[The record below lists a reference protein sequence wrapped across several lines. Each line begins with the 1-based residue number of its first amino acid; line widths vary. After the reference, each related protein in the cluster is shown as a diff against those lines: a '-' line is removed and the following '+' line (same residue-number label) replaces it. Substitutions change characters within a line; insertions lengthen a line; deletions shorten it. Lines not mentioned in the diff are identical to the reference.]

1 MQMSVLDHA
10 ATRLPAE
17 PATPQITRRTPRV
30 TPARAAIAFAAAQAP
45 LVALAYALGWRG
57 DWTAANEPAA
67 NLADYILDGSAI
79 SGPLMPQLIFLTL
92 AFLASRRGRAA
103 LVGAAGIGV
112 MGVLV
117 TINGSLAA
125 TSDATDAP
133 RAALIAAGIGFTTAG
148 LTFIAL
154 SIRALRNRR

>member
-17 PATPQITRRTPRV
+17 PAAPEIRRTKPRV

-57 DWTAANEPAA
+57 EWTASGEPAA

-79 SGPLMPQLIFLTL
+79 SGPLTPQLIFLTL

-103 LVGAAGIGV
+103 LLGAAGIGV

-117 TINGSLAA
+117 TINGVMTA
-125 TSDATDAP
+125 TSDASDAP
-133 RAALIAAGIGFTTAG
+133 RAALVAAAVGFTAAGLSFV
-148 LTFIAL
+148 AL
-154 SIRALRNRR
+154 SIRALRNR